1 MKKILF
7 IMLLCLLFSI
17 SSCKC
22 GGNNN
27 HEHKFI
33 DGKCECGESDPNYI
47 AHTHNYIEG
56 KCECG
61 ESDPNYT
68 EHTHEFIEGKC
79 VCGATDPNYENNPN
93 VEYTFI
99 SREEIEK
106 AFDVYYSK
114 VNLNNPDGSN
124 NTFVICENNNYFYYN
139 FKSSEIILDKENNDI
154 YLIDNELKVKTLDK
168 QLTFDKDGNKKVL
181 IDLLSEHIQKVDGK
195 YTKVENQQVGSYEC
209 DLYEKSITVDA
220 KNYAKYQ
227 YYVDKSTG
235 YCVKAHLETVISGV
249 KSISAW
255 EFVDLS
261 FEESSVNKVITPLL
275 EYETEIAPL
284 EFNKWPD
291 MGLALL
297 IPKYTS
303 GDFSFAI
310 DYGDSALI
318 SIENTRSNHVKDY
331 ANSLKNYGFAE
342 GKGATNEASQYVFI
356 TYNSDN
362 IMVKIV
368 FSTTVSN
375 LSIHIVKSTPEEI
388 NKELSKL

>member
-7 IMLLCLLFSI
+7 IMLICLLFSV
-17 SSCKC
+17 SSCKFR
-22 GGNNN
+22 GNN

-33 DGKCECGESDPNYI
+33 EGKCECGETDPNYI
-47 AHTHNYIEG
+47 AHTHNYVDG

-61 ESDPNYT
+61 ATDPNNSG
-68 EHTHEFIEGKC
+68 HTHEFIEGKC
-79 VCGATDPNYENNPN
+79 ECGATDPNYNNTE

-99 SREEIEK
+99 SKEEIEK

-114 VNLNNPDGSN
+114 VNLNNTDGSS
-124 NTFVICENNNYFYYN
+124 NTFVICENSNYFYYN
-139 FKSSEIILDKENNDI
+139 FKSSEIILDKANNDI
-154 YLIDNELKVKTLDK
+154 YLIDNELKVKTLDI
-168 QLTFDKDGNKKVL
+168 QLTFDKDANKNVL
-181 IDLLSEHIQKVDGK
+181 IDLLSEHIEKVDGK
-195 YTKVENQQVGSYEC
+195 YTKVENQQVGNYEC
-209 DLYEKSITVDA
+209 DLYEKLITVDT

-227 YYVDKSTG
+227 YYVDKVTG
-235 YCVKAHLETVISGV
+235 YCVKAHLETVISGT
-249 KSISAW
+249 KSVSAW
-255 EFVDLS
+255 EFVELS
-261 FEESSVNKVITPLL
+261 FEESSANQVINPIL

-297 IPKYTS
+297 IPEYPS

-310 DYGDSALI
+310 DYGDNALI
-318 SIENTRSNHVKDY
+318 SIENTRLNHVKDY
-331 ANSLKNYGFAE
+331 ANSLQNYGFAE

-368 FSTTVSN
+368 FTSTVSN
-375 LSIHIVKSTPEEI
+375 LSIQIIKSTPEEI
-388 NKELSKL
+388 NKELNRL